1 MKKKQCTLKT
11 TISSMS
17 MLVYFLLDF
26 LPRKHEIIHL
36 ELEYQMHGKRWREA
50 DSKSIFLAGVK
61 ETSLLKQQRQR
72 KNIKELIGLVS
83 SHTEDMTVDQQSW

>member
-1 MKKKQCTLKT
+1 
-11 TISSMS
+11 MS
-17 MLVYFLLDF
+17 MLLYFLLDF

-61 ETSLLKQQRQR
+61 ETSLLKQQRHR